1 MNSIPVKLF
10 SLENSDNFFWDTPHP
25 AIIKFSFKIERF
37 WKFFPSLITAPSK
50 LSSEINTFEP
60 APKTNIFPL
69 FLKVFKKFTK
79 PVSDF
84 ALKKTF
90 VFPPIL
96 NQFNF
101 FKS

>member
-1 MNSIPVKLF
+1 MT
-10 SLENSDNFFWDTPHP
+10 TPL
-25 AIIKFSFKIERF
+25 KS
-37 WKFFPSLITAPSK
+37 
-50 LSSEINTFEP
+50 SSEINTFEP

-69 FLKVFKKFTK
+69 FLKVFKKFTN
-79 PVSDF
+79 PVRDF